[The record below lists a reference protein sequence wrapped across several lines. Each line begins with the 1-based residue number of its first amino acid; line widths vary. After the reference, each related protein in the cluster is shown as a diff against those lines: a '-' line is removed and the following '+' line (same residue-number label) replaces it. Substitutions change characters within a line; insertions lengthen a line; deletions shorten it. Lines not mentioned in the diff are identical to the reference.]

1 MDSVSNIRFNLNSTT
16 NFTFNSSFLL
26 LPDNVLED
34 AYEIFFKFAFGS
46 AIYMFIASFL
56 SIIANGLLLLVF
68 LFDPLKI
75 FRKATTYFL
84 VGLSIA
90 DILTATT
97 QQPMFATC
105 FTMIYIKHRDTGKT
119 CQTLIS
125 VGHHISLVA
134 MNCSFIIVLSFTIAQ
149 FIVVIS
155 PLKYAQKVTKCR
167 VIVCIIGIYAYA
179 ILLTLLPKMGVH
191 RDSLLKFDT
200 IFHSIILT
208 YLIII
213 FYVLLFITFKKKA
226 AASRSLQEDQ
236 RTEGRGRRTCLER
249 KFIVVNF
256 FLVAILFLCSQPVT
270 ILGMVS
276 LYSSED
282 PNSPEFLIASLIVE
296 NVLYLKFL
304 LDLFLYAWRIPKYRQ
319 ALKIILRWSHSKN
332 KKPCRGSMFSDCAIA
347 ELSLSR
353 DTVITLD
360 FKAISQ

>member
-1 MDSVSNIRFNLNSTT
+1 
-16 NFTFNSSFLL
+16 
-26 LPDNVLED
+26 NVLED
-34 AYEIFFKFAFGS
+34 AYEIFLKFAFGS

-125 VGHHISLVA
+125 
-134 MNCSFIIVLSFTIAQ
+134 
-149 FIVVIS
+149 
-155 PLKYAQKVTKCR
+155 
-167 VIVCIIGIYAYA
+167 
-179 ILLTLLPKMGVH
+179 
-191 RDSLLKFDT
+191 
-200 IFHSIILT
+200 
-208 YLIII
+208 
-213 FYVLLFITFKKKA
+213 
-226 AASRSLQEDQ
+226 
-236 RTEGRGRRTCLER
+236 
-249 KFIVVNF
+249 
-256 FLVAILFLCSQPVT
+256 PVT

-304 LDLFLYAWRIPKYRQ
+304 LDPFLYAWRIPKYRQ
-319 ALKIILRWSHSKN
+319 ALKIILRWNHSKN
-332 KKPCRGSMFSDCAIA
+332 KKPGRGSMFSDCAIA

>member
-1 MDSVSNIRFNLNSTT
+1 MSNSHQRRSSYLSGCNELFLYNRAFIHHRSIHCSNFSSKLSTE
-16 NFTFNSSFLL
+16 SYKMSR
-26 LPDNVLED
+26 D
-34 AYEIFFKFAFGS
+34 
-46 AIYMFIASFL
+46 YMHYWNIC
-56 SIIANGLLLLVF
+56 N
-68 LFDPLKI
+68 
-75 FRKATTYFL
+75 
-84 VGLSIA
+84 
-90 DILTATT
+90 
-97 QQPMFATC
+97 
-105 FTMIYIKHRDTGKT
+105 
-119 CQTLIS
+119 
-125 VGHHISLVA
+125 
-134 MNCSFIIVLSFTIAQ
+134 
-149 FIVVIS
+149 
-155 PLKYAQKVTKCR
+155 
-167 VIVCIIGIYAYA
+167 A

-304 LDLFLYAWRIPKYRQ
+304 LDPFLYAWRIPKYRQ
-319 ALKIILRWSHSKN
+319 ALKIILRWNHSKN

-353 DTVITLD
+353 DTVITHD

>member
-1 MDSVSNIRFNLNSTT
+1 MDLVSNIRFNLNSTT

-26 LPDNVLED
+26 PPDNVLED

-75 FRKATTYFL
+75 FRKTTTYFL

-97 QQPMFATC
+97 QQPMYATC

-119 CQTLIS
+119 CQTLIT
-125 VGHHISLVA
+125 VGQHISLVA

-167 VIVCIIGIYAYA
+167 VIICIIGIYAYA

-236 RTEGRGRRTCLER
+236 RTESRGRRT
-249 KFIVVNF
+249 
-256 FLVAILFLCSQPVT
+256 
-270 ILGMVS
+270 
-276 LYSSED
+276 
-282 PNSPEFLIASLIVE
+282 
-296 NVLYLKFL
+296 
-304 LDLFLYAWRIPKYRQ
+304 
-319 ALKIILRWSHSKN
+319 
-332 KKPCRGSMFSDCAIA
+332 
-347 ELSLSR
+347 
-353 DTVITLD
+353 
-360 FKAISQ
+360 

>member
-26 LPDNVLED
+26 PPDNVLED

-97 QQPMFATC
+97 QQPMYATC
-105 FTMIYIKHRDTGKT
+105 FTMICIKHRDTGKT

-134 MNCSFIIVLSFTIAQ
+134 MNCSFIIVLLFTIAQ

-155 PLKYAQKVTKCR
+155 PLNYAQKVTKCR
-167 VIVCIIGIYAYA
+167 MITCITGIYATPY
-179 ILLTLLPKMGVH
+179 
-191 RDSLLKFDT
+191 
-200 IFHSIILT
+200 
-208 YLIII
+208 
-213 FYVLLFITFKKKA
+213 
-226 AASRSLQEDQ
+226 
-236 RTEGRGRRTCLER
+236 C
-249 KFIVVNF
+249 
-256 FLVAILFLCSQPVT
+256 
-270 ILGMVS
+270 
-276 LYSSED
+276 
-282 PNSPEFLIASLIVE
+282 
-296 NVLYLKFL
+296 
-304 LDLFLYAWRIPKYRQ
+304 
-319 ALKIILRWSHSKN
+319 
-332 KKPCRGSMFSDCAIA
+332 
-347 ELSLSR
+347 
-353 DTVITLD
+353 
-360 FKAISQ
+360 

>member
-1 MDSVSNIRFNLNSTT
+1 MGSVSNMRCTLNSTT
-16 NFTFNSSFLL
+16 NFTFNTSFLL
-26 LPDNVLED
+26 PPDNVLEN
-34 AYEIFFKFAFGS
+34 AYKIFFKFAFGS

-75 FRKATTYFL
+75 FRNAATYFL

-97 QQPMFATC
+97 QQPMYATC

-125 VGHHISLVA
+125 VGQHISLVA

-155 PLKYAQKVTKCR
+155 PLNYAQKVTKCH
-167 VIVCIIGIYAYA
+167 VIICITGIYAYA
-179 ILLTLLPKMGVH
+179 TLLTLLPKMGVH

-213 FYVLLFITFKKKA
+213 FYILLFITFKKKA

-236 RTEGRGRRTCLER
+236 RTNCASITGRRTCLER

-270 ILGMVS
+270 VLGMVS
-276 LYSSED
+276 LYSNED

-304 LDLFLYAWRIPKYRQ
+304 LDPFVYAKS
-319 ALKIILRWSHSKN
+319 KISSGAQDYSA
-332 KKPCRGSMFSDCAIA
+332 P
-347 ELSLSR
+347 
-353 DTVITLD
+353 
-360 FKAISQ
+360 

>member
-1 MDSVSNIRFNLNSTT
+1 M
-16 NFTFNSSFLL
+16 
-26 LPDNVLED
+26 
-34 AYEIFFKFAFGS
+34 Y
-46 AIYMFIASFL
+46 
-56 SIIANGLLLLVF
+56 
-68 LFDPLKI
+68 
-75 FRKATTYFL
+75 
-84 VGLSIA
+84 
-90 DILTATT
+90 
-97 QQPMFATC
+97 ATC

-119 CQTLIS
+119 CQTLIT
-125 VGHHISLVA
+125 VGQHISLVA
-134 MNCSFIIVLSFTIAQ
+134 INCSFIIVLAFTITQ

-155 PLKYAQKVTKCR
+155 PPKYAQKVTKCR
-167 VIVCIIGIYAYA
+167 VIICITGIYAYA
-179 ILLTLLPKMGVH
+179 ILLLTLLPKMGVH

-200 IFHSIILT
+200 IFHFIILT
-208 YLIII
+208 YLITI

-236 RTEGRGRRTCLER
+236 RTEGRGRQTCLER

-256 FLVAILFLCSQPVT
+256 FVVAILFLCSHPVT

-282 PNSPEFLIASLIVE
+282 PNSPEFLIAGLIVE

-304 LDLFLYAWRIPKYRQ
+304 QDPFLYAWRIPKDRQ
-319 ALKIILRWSHSKN
+319 ALKIILRWSHSRN

-347 ELSLSR
+347 ELSLLH

>member
-26 LPDNVLED
+26 PPDNVL
-34 AYEIFFKFAFGS
+34 
-46 AIYMFIASFL
+46 
-56 SIIANGLLLLVF
+56 
-68 LFDPLKI
+68 
-75 FRKATTYFL
+75 
-84 VGLSIA
+84 
-90 DILTATT
+90 
-97 QQPMFATC
+97 
-105 FTMIYIKHRDTGKT
+105 
-119 CQTLIS
+119 
-125 VGHHISLVA
+125 VGHHFSLVA
-134 MNCSFIIVLSFTIAQ
+134 MNCSFIVVHLFTIAQ

-155 PLKYAQKVTKCR
+155 PLNYAQKVTKCR
-167 VIVCIIGIYAYA
+167 VITCITGIYAYA

-200 IFHSIILT
+200 IFHSMILT

-213 FYVLLFITFKKKA
+213 FYIFLFITFKKKA
-226 AASRSLQEDQ
+226 AASRSLHKDQ

-276 LYSSED
+276 FYSNED
-282 PNSPEFLIASLIVE
+282 PNSSEFLIASLIVE
-296 NVLYLKFL
+296 NVFYLKFL
-304 LDLFLYAWRIPKYRQ
+304 LDPFVYAWRIPKYRQ

-347 ELSLSR
+347 ELSLSH

>member
-1 MDSVSNIRFNLNSTT
+1 
-16 NFTFNSSFLL
+16 
-26 LPDNVLED
+26 NVLED
-34 AYEIFFKFAFGS
+34 AYKIFFKFAFGS

-97 QQPMFATC
+97 QQPMYATC
-105 FTMIYIKHRDTGKT
+105 FTMIYIKHRDT
-119 CQTLIS
+119 
-125 VGHHISLVA
+125 
-134 MNCSFIIVLSFTIAQ
+134 
-149 FIVVIS
+149 
-155 PLKYAQKVTKCR
+155 
-167 VIVCIIGIYAYA
+167 
-179 ILLTLLPKMGVH
+179 
-191 RDSLLKFDT
+191 
-200 IFHSIILT
+200 
-208 YLIII
+208 
-213 FYVLLFITFKKKA
+213 
-226 AASRSLQEDQ
+226 
-236 RTEGRGRRTCLER
+236 
-249 KFIVVNF
+249 
-256 FLVAILFLCSQPVT
+256 PVT

-304 LDLFLYAWRIPKYRQ
+304 LDPFLYAWRIPKYRQ
-319 ALKIILRWSHSKN
+319 ALKIILRWNQSKN